1 MDVFLQ
7 LVLAVLPCALLM
19 YLILYMDRHEREPM
33 RLVIRIMAMGG
44 IMVIPAAMIES
55 AVGGLPFMKAVGLK
69 NAFYEAFFS
78 AAPIEELCKLIPVL
92 LFAWNRPE
100 FNEENDGI
108 VYAGASA
115 LGFALVENVFFV
127 LGEGLGVGVLRAVSS
142 IPLHC
147 FAGIVMG
154 YYIGKARFAS
164 GNKLPLLLTGFGW
177 AYFAHGLYDT
187 LSLSGSYLV
196 ILLLP
201 MIVVVF
207 WVGFSVLK
215 RGREV
220 SLSHSAPGPALG
232 SEVLTLKTSLPE
244 NTWDFPPT
252 ERVASHVWKAV
263 VGRLLLIAS
272 LSFIGLVYLGAGVY
286 EPDGEIVQAL
296 VGGIIIICIPAT
308 VGILLEISYRRGRRN
323 LKSAPNEPN

>member
-19 YLILYMDRHEREPM
+19 YLILYMDRNEREPM
-33 RLVIRIMAMGG
+33 GLVIRIMAMGG
-44 IMVIPAAMIES
+44 IMVLPAALIES

-69 NAFYEAFFS
+69 NAFYEAFLS

-154 YYIGKARFAS
+154 YYIGKARFAP
-164 GNKLPLLLTGFGW
+164 GNKLPLLLTGFAW

-220 SLSHSAPGPALG
+220 SLSRSVPGPAWE
-232 SEVLTLKTSLPE
+232 SEVLTLKTALPE
-244 NTWDFPPT
+244 QYQGFPPSQT
-252 ERVASHVWKAV
+252 GCKPRLESRCRPVA
-263 VGRLLLIAS
+263 
-272 LSFIGLVYLGAGVY
+272 
-286 EPDGEIVQAL
+286 PDRQSRIHW
-296 VGGIIIICIPAT
+296 I
-308 VGILLEISYRRGRRN
+308 GILRCWSLRTGWRN
-323 LKSAPNEPN
+323 CSSPGGWDYHYLHTGDCGYSARNFLPARQA